1 MNRVN
6 VTGEQAQS
14 YAANIHEQKT
24 PQNNS
29 D

>member
-6 VTGEQAQS
+6 IMVKQAQS

-24 PQNNS
+24 PENNF